1 MRRHLFVAVL
11 VVLLAGALTA
21 ACARKAPQQPGSAGP
36 SATSSATSPATATP
50 TTQPPASPDGTPTTQ
65 PTQPRVTPTQPAQPG
80 FPASLRG
87 KDVEVIATTRPV
99 IALTFDAGSSNAG
112 LSSILNTLSANGVTG
127 TFFLTGA
134 FADRYPAAVRAI
146 VAGGHR
152 IGNHSYTHPEFT
164 AKSDAQI
171 RDELARAEAAVR
183 GNGGTSTR
191 PLFRFPFGDRNSRTI
206 AAVNANG
213 YVCVRWT
220 VDTLGW
226 KGTVKGGIT
235 AQIVVDRVLAAARP
249 GAIVMMH
256 VGANPDDGTTLD
268 AQALPTVISQLRAR
282 GYSFVT
288 LDALLR

>member
-11 VVLLAGALTA
+11 VVLLAGVPTA
-21 ACARKAPQQPGSAGP
+21 ACARKAPQQPGSAAP
-36 SATSSATSPATATP
+36 SATSSATSPATTTP
-50 TTQPPASPDGTPTTQ
+50 TTQPASPPGTPTTQ
-65 PTQPRVTPTQPAQPG
+65 PTQPRVTPTQPAPPA

-87 KDVEVIATTRPV
+87 KDVEVIATTRPIV
-99 IALTFDAGSSNAG
+99 ALTFDAGSSDAG
-112 LSSILNTLSANGVTG
+112 LSSILATLSANGVTG
-127 TFFLTGA
+127 TFFLTGT
-134 FADRYPAAVRAI
+134 FANRYPAAVRAI

-171 RDELARAEAAVR
+171 RDELARAEAAIR
-183 GNGGTSTR
+183 ANGGTSTR
-191 PLFRFPFGDRNSRTI
+191 PLFRFPYGDRNSRTI

-282 GYSFVT
+282 GYGFVT